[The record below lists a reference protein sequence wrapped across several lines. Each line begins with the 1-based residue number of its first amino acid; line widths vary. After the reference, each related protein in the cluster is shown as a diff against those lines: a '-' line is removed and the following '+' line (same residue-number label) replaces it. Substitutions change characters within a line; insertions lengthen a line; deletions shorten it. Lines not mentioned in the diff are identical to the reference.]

1 VTADAPLSAAAAQ
14 AATRPGAHLARRY
27 VACALVLLLFTA
39 AMVVMERSGL
49 RRSWI
54 ASAFL
59 LLPVGLYA
67 SIGLACRTTEASQYF
82 VAGRNVPAIYNGMAI
97 GADWMSVASFMGLA
111 GLLYANGFGGL
122 AYVLGWTGGFCLI
135 AFFIAPYLRQFGQ
148 YTIPDYLGERYGG
161 RLPRA
166 VGLFVTAGCSLMY
179 VVAQIY
185 GIGLITSRLTGFG
198 FEMGIFVGLG
208 GVLVCSFVGGM
219 RAITW
224 TQVAQ
229 YLILMIAFLVPVLWL
244 SIKQTG
250 QPVPQLALAQQL
262 KKVNE
267 RERELLADPREREV
281 MAAFKAEADSYSRQL
296 QDVEHSLSDQRA
308 ALQSRVDGASAQSGS
323 SLGELR
329 AARRAQQDLPKD
341 ADAAREAWTRARD
354 ANLERARPLGG
365 MPPQAQMFHLDDG
378 FAAHEQPGQQRSR
391 LDFLAL
397 VFCLMAG
404 TAGMPHILARFYTT
418 PSVSAARRSVTWAL
432 LFIALLYVCAPVLA
446 VLVKY
451 EVLTSVVGTPFAQLP
466 RWIVEWSKAE
476 PSLVSVIDINHDG
489 VLQFGE
495 LRITPDILVLA
506 APEIGGMPFAVSCLV
521 AAGGLAAALS
531 TADGL
536 LLTIAN
542 ALSHDL
548 YFNIVHRGPPTDR
561 QVAVSK
567 VILLFVALVAAY
579 IALQRPAGILLLVTP
594 VFSIAAAT
602 IFPALVL
609 GVTWQRA
616 NLWGATAGMV
626 AGFAVTL
633 YYLLTRSLGTGPD
646 AGGHSLWF
654 GIQPESAGVFGVP
667 VAFAVHVAVSLL
679 TSHRRRTAPKAGA
692 ARQP

>member
-1 VTADAPLSAAAAQ
+1 MPAEPSLIAPPVDAP
-14 AATRPGAHLARRY
+14 PGAYLARRY
-27 VACALVLLLFTA
+27 LACALALLLFTA
-39 AMVVMERSGL
+39 AMVVLERSGL

-54 ASAFL
+54 AGAFL
-59 LLPVGLYA
+59 LLPVVLYA
-67 SIGLACRTTEASQYF
+67 TIGLACRTTEASQYF
-82 VAGRNVPAIYNGMAI
+82 VAGRSVPAIYNGMAI

-148 YTIPDYLGERYGG
+148 YTIPDYLAARYGSN
-161 RLPRA
+161 LPRV
-166 VGLFVTAGCSLMY
+166 VGLFVIAGCSLMY

-185 GIGLITSRLTGFG
+185 GVGLITARLAGFG
-198 FEMGIFVGLG
+198 FEMGIFVGFG
-208 GVLVCSFVGGM
+208 GILVCSFVGGM

-229 YLILMIAFLVPVLWL
+229 YLILVMAFLVPVLWL

-250 QPVPQLALAQQL
+250 VPLPQFALAQQL
-262 KKVNE
+262 PKINA
-267 RERELLADPREREV
+267 RERELLADRREREV
-281 MAAFKAEADSYSRQL
+281 MAAFKAEADAYEQRLRNVEQSLTEQRAQL
-296 QDVEHSLSDQRA
+296 QRRIDA
-308 ALQSRVDGASAQSGS
+308 AAAQGGS
-323 SLGELR
+323 SIAELR
-329 AARRAQQDLPKD
+329 AARRALNELPKD
-341 ADAAREAWTRARD
+341 ADSARDAWARARD
-354 ANLERARPLGG
+354 AALERARPLGG
-365 MPPQAQMFHLDDG
+365 MPPQAELFGADDG
-378 FAAHEQPGQQRSR
+378 ADATARQGHQRSR

-451 EVLTSVVGTPFAQLP
+451 EVLTAVVGAPFAQLP
-466 RWIVEWSKAE
+466 RWIVEWSKTE

-489 VLQFGE
+489 VLQLGE
-495 LRITPDILVLA
+495 LQITPDILVLA

-548 YFNIVHRGPPTDR
+548 YFNMLHRGAPSAR
-561 QVAVSK
+561 QVALSK

-602 IFPALVL
+602 IFPALAL
-609 GVTWQRA
+609 GIAWRRA
-616 NLWGATAGMV
+616 NLWGATAGMLS
-626 AGFAVTL
+626 GFAVTV
-633 YYLLTRSLGTGPD
+633 YYLLSRAPGAPD
-646 AGGHSLWF
+646 LWF
-654 GIQPESAGVFGVP
+654 GIQPEAAGVFGVP
-667 VAFAVHVAVSLL
+667 VAFATHVLVSLL
-679 TSHRRRTAPKAGA
+679 TSFRRRAGPIEAP

>member
-1 VTADAPLSAAAAQ
+1 MTADAPLSVADAQ

-267 RERELLADPREREV
+267 RERELLADPRERAV

-296 QDVEHSLSDQRA
+296 QDVERSLNEQRA

-329 AARRAQQDLPKD
+329 SARRAQQDLPKD

-354 ANLERARPLGG
+354 ASLERARPLGG
-365 MPPQAQMFHLDDG
+365 MPPQAQLFHPDDG
-378 FAAHEQPGQQRSR
+378 DAAHGPSGQQRSR
-391 LDFLAL
+391 LDFVAL

-404 TAGMPHILARFYTT
+404 TAGMPHLLARFYTT
-418 PSVSAARRSVTWAL
+418 SSVSAARRSVTWAL

-451 EVLTSVVGTPFAQLP
+451 EVLNSVVGTPFAQLP

-476 PSLVSVIDINHDG
+476 PSLVSVVDINHDG

-633 YYLLTRSLGTGPD
+633 YYLLTRSLGSGSD
-646 AGGHSLWF
+646 AGGHGLWL

-679 TSHRRRTAPKAGA
+679 TSHRRRSLSAAGA

>member
-1 VTADAPLSAAAAQ
+1 MGAGSAAEPSAA
-14 AATRPGAHLARRY
+14 RPAHLARRY

-49 RRSWI
+49 RRTWI

-59 LLPVGLYA
+59 LMPVVLYA
-67 SIGLACRTTEASQYF
+67 SIGLACRTNEAAQYF

-135 AFFIAPYLRQFGQ
+135 AFFIAPYLRKFGQ
-148 YTIPDYLGERYGG
+148 YTIPDFLGERYGG

-166 VGLFVTAGCSLMY
+166 VGLLVTAGCSLMY

-229 YLILMIAFLVPVLWL
+229 YLILMIAFLVPVVWL

-250 QPVPQLALAQQL
+250 NPVPQIALGQQL
-262 KKVNE
+262 KKVSE
-267 RERELLADPREREV
+267 RERELREDPREREV
-281 MAAFKAEADSYSRQL
+281 IAAFRAESEAYADRL
-296 QDVEHSLSDQRA
+296 HDVERSLGDERARLQRR
-308 ALQSRVDGASAQSGS
+308 LDVASAQGS
-323 SLGELR
+323 SIAEPR
-329 AARRAQQDLPKD
+329 AARRAVQELPKD
-341 ADAAREAWTRARD
+341 AATAREVWSRARD
-354 ANLERARPLGG
+354 IDRERAQPLAG
-365 MPPQAQMFHLDDG
+365 MPPQADLFREG
-378 FAAHEQPGQQRSR
+378 APGGNERQGPQRSR

-397 VFCLMAG
+397 MFCLMAG

-418 PSVSAARRSVTWAL
+418 PTVAAARRSVTWAL
-432 LFIALLYVCAPVLA
+432 FFIALLYVCAPILA

-451 EVLTSVVGTPFAQLP
+451 EVLTSVVGTSFAELP
-466 RWIVEWSKAE
+466 RWILEWSKSE
-476 PSLVSVIDINHDG
+476 PSLVSVVDINHDG
-489 VLQFGE
+489 VLQLGE
-495 LRITPDILVLA
+495 LHITSDILVLA
-506 APEIGGMPFAVSCLV
+506 APEIGGLPFAVSCLV

-609 GVTWQRA
+609 GVVWKRA
-616 NLWGATAGMV
+616 NRWGASAGML
-626 AGFAVTL
+626 AGFAATL
-633 YYLLTRSLGTGPD
+633 YYLLTRQAGIAAAAD
-646 AGGHSLWF
+646 AAAAALWF
-654 GIQPESAGVFGVP
+654 GIQAESAGVFGVP
-667 VAFAVHVAVSLL
+667 VAFAANVLVSLL
-679 TSHRRRTAPKAGA
+679 TPPRAEDGPWVDAL
-692 ARQP
+692 RQP

>member
-1 VTADAPLSAAAAQ
+1 VSADAPPADRTQPPTGRSD
-14 AATRPGAHLARRY
+14 AHLARRY

-49 RRSWI
+49 RRTWI

-67 SIGLACRTTEASQYF
+67 SIGLACRTTEAAQYF
-82 VAGRNVPAIYNGMAI
+82 VAGRNVPAVYNGMAI
-97 GADWMSVASFMGLA
+97 AADWMSVASFMGLA

-166 VGLFVTAGCSLMY
+166 VGLAVTVGCSLMY

-185 GIGLITSRLTGFG
+185 GVGLITSRLTGFG

-250 QPVPQLALAQQL
+250 QPVPQIALAQQL
-262 KKVNE
+262 QQVNH
-267 RERELLADPREREV
+267 RERELMADPREREV
-281 MAAFKAEADSYSRQL
+281 ITAFKAEADVYSDRL
-296 QDVEHSLSDQRA
+296 RDVELSLNEQHA
-308 ALQSRVDGASAQSGS
+308 ALQRRLDAASTQGSS

-329 AARRAQQDLPKD
+329 AARRALQELPKD

-354 ANLERARPLGG
+354 ADLERARPLGG
-365 MPPQAQMFHLDDG
+365 MPPQAQLFHIDDDTG
-378 FAAHEQPGQQRSR
+378 ASGRGQQRSR
-391 LDFLAL
+391 LDFVAL

-404 TAGMPHILARFYTT
+404 TAGMPHLLARFYTT
-418 PSVSAARRSVTWAL
+418 PTVSAARRSVTWAL

-466 RWIVEWSKAE
+466 RWILEWSKTE
-476 PSLVSVIDINHDG
+476 PSLLSVIDINRDG

-495 LRITPDILVLA
+495 LHITPDILVLA

-548 YFNIVHRGPPTDR
+548 YFNILHRGPPTDR

-609 GVTWQRA
+609 GFAWQRA
-616 NLWGATAGMV
+616 NRWGATAGML
-626 AGFAVTL
+626 AGFVVTL
-633 YYLLTRSLGTGPD
+633 YYLLSRGLGAAAE
-646 AGGHSLWF
+646 AGDHGLWL
-654 GIQPESAGVFGVP
+654 GIRGEAAGVFGVP

-679 TSHRRRTAPKAGA
+679 TSPRSRSETVDRAVREP
-692 ARQP
+692 

>member
-1 VTADAPLSAAAAQ
+1 MATDAPASGLAAP
-14 AATRPGAHLARRY
+14 PGAHLARRY
-27 VACALVLLLFTA
+27 VACALVVLLFTA
-39 AMVVMERSGL
+39 AMVVMEHSGL

-54 ASAFL
+54 AAAFL
-59 LLPVGLYA
+59 LLPVALYA
-67 SIGLACRTTEASQYF
+67 SIGLACRTVEASQYF
-82 VAGRNVPAIYNGMAI
+82 VAGRSVPAVYNGMAI

-135 AFFIAPYLRQFGQ
+135 AFFIAPYLRQCGR
-148 YTIPDYLGERYGG
+148 YTIPDYLAARYGG

-166 VGLFVTAGCSLMY
+166 VGLVVTAACSLMY

-185 GIGLITSRLTGFG
+185 GVGLITSRLTGLG

-208 GVLVCSFVGGM
+208 GILVCSFVGGM

-250 QPVPQLALAQQL
+250 VPLPQWALVQQL
-262 KKVNE
+262 PKVNE

-281 MAAFKAEADSYSRQL
+281 MAAFEAEAAAYGERL
-296 QDVEHSLSDQRA
+296 RDVDA
-308 ALQSRVDGASAQSGS
+308 ALHQQRVALQRRLDAASGQGATSID
-323 SLGELR
+323 ELR
-329 AARRAQQDLPKD
+329 AARRALQELPKD
-341 ADAAREAWTRARD
+341 AAAARAAWTRARD
-354 ANLERARPLGG
+354 ADLERAQPLGG
-365 MPPQAQMFHLDDG
+365 MPPQAQLFHVDDDVS
-378 FAAHEQPGQQRSR
+378 ASERQRAQRSR
-391 LDFLAL
+391 LDFIAL

-404 TAGMPHILARFYTT
+404 TAGMPHVLARFYTT
-418 PSVSAARRSVTWAL
+418 PTVSAARRSVTWAL

-451 EVLTSVVGTPFAQLP
+451 EVLTAVVGTPFAELP
-466 RWIVEWSKAE
+466 RWIVEWSKTQ
-476 PSLVSVIDINHDG
+476 PSLVSVVDINHDG
-489 VLQFGE
+489 ILQLGE

-506 APEIGGMPFAVSCLV
+506 APEIGGMPYAVSCLV

-536 LLTIAN
+536 LLTIAV

-548 YFNIVHRGPPTDR
+548 YFNILRRGPPTGR
-561 QVAVSK
+561 EVAVSK
-567 VILLFVALVAAY
+567 VVLLFVALIATY

-594 VFSIAAAT
+594 VFSVAAAT

-609 GVTWQRA
+609 GVAWPRA
-616 NLWGATAGMV
+616 NRWGASAGMA
-626 AGFAVTL
+626 AGFVVTV
-633 YYLLTRSLGTGPD
+633 YYLLTRWLGD
-646 AGGHSLWF
+646 GHDLWW
-654 GIQPESAGVFGVP
+654 GVQPESAGVFGVP
-667 VAFAVHVAVSLL
+667 VAFIVHGLVSLA
-679 TSHRRRTAPKAGA
+679 TSRSHRTAPHEGPSAPTLT
-692 ARQP
+692 R

>member
-1 VTADAPLSAAAAQ
+1 MAADAPLTHASALE
-14 AATRPGAHLARRY
+14 PGRADAHLARRY
-27 VACALVLLLFTA
+27 AACVLVLLLFTV
-39 AMVVMERSGL
+39 AMVVLERSGL
-49 RRSWI
+49 RRTWI

-59 LLPVGLYA
+59 LLPVALYA
-67 SIGLACRTTEASQYF
+67 SIGLMCRTTEASQYF
-82 VAGRNVPAIYNGMAI
+82 VAGRSVPAVYNGMAI

-161 RLPRA
+161 IAPRA
-166 VGLFVTAGCSLMY
+166 VGLLVTAGCSLMY

-185 GIGLITSRLTGFG
+185 GVGLITSRLTGFG

-229 YLILMIAFLVPVLWL
+229 YLILVIALLVPIVWL

-250 QPVPQLALAQQL
+250 VPLPQVAMAQQL
-262 KKVNE
+262 PKVNQ
-267 RERELLADPREREV
+267 RERELLVDAREREV
-281 MAAFKAEADSYSRQL
+281 MAAFKARADAYTLRL
-296 QDVEHSLSDQRA
+296 RDAERALSDERA
-308 ALQSRVDGASAQSGS
+308 ALQQRIDSALVRG
-323 SLGELR
+323 GPVNEIR
-329 AARRAQQDLPKD
+329 TARRELQALPKD

-354 ANLERARPLGG
+354 IDLERARPLGG
-365 MPPQAQMFHLDDG
+365 MPPQAQMF
-378 FAAHEQPGQQRSR
+378 QPSGRGADEGAGQQRTR
-391 LDFLAL
+391 LDFVAL
-397 VFCLMAG
+397 VFCLMVG

-418 PSVSAARRSVTWAL
+418 PSVPAARRSVTWAL
-432 LFIALLYVCAPVLA
+432 LFIALLYVCVPVLA
-446 VLVKY
+446 VLLKY

-466 RWIVEWSKAE
+466 RWILEWSKTE
-476 PSLVSVIDINHDG
+476 PSLVSAIDINHDG
-489 VLQFGE
+489 VLQLGE

-548 YFNIVHRGPPTDR
+548 YFNILHRGPPTER

-602 IFPALVL
+602 IFPALAL
-609 GVTWQRA
+609 GIAWERA
-616 NLWGATAGMV
+616 NRWGASAGMV
-626 AGFAVTL
+626 AGFAVTV
-633 YYLLTRSLGTGPD
+633 YYLLTR
-646 AGGHSLWF
+646 AGGQGLWF
-654 GIQPESAGVFGVP
+654 GIQSESAGLFGVP
-667 VAFAVHVAVSLL
+667 VAFAIHAAVSLL
-679 TSHRRRTAPKAGA
+679 TSQWGGA
-692 ARQP
+692 AHAETPARQP